1 MLDSSVNHSRV
12 STPLLRTRARA
23 GARALRGGSFL
34 TLSFL
39 IHLALGGALA
49 VVLSQTESAVID
61 VPVEEYMDLGY
72 EQLEEPPE
80 PVAAPK
86 PVPVEAVE
94 NVPRDPAPSTDV
106 APRELQDESSTI
118 AGTKAPEPAPVAA
131 APSSSAGGNQ
141 APSAPYYKIKPKY
154 PKAALMAGLEGH
166 VDLRIDI
173 REDGTV
179 ENIRS
184 VGGPEADVFESE
196 ARRAVAKWKYQ
207 PFMDE
212 QGHAIRKENH
222 QVRVEFKLKDVES
235 L

>member
-1 MLDSSVNHSRV
+1 MLDFFNHGWV
-12 STPLLRTRARA
+12 STMIFRRRA
-23 GARALRGGSFL
+23 GAVRGGSFF

-49 VVLSQTESAVID
+49 IVLSQTGPAVIE

-86 PVPVEAVE
+86 PVPVETVE
-94 NVPRDPAPSTDV
+94 NVPRDPAPDTET
-106 APRELQDESSTI
+106 APRELHDESSTV

-131 APSSSAGGNQ
+131 VPASSTGGSQ

-154 PKAALMAGLEGH
+154 PKAALMAGVEGH
-166 VDLRIDI
+166 VDLKIDI

-184 VGGPEADVFESE
+184 LGGPEADVFESE

-207 PFMDE
+207 PFMDG